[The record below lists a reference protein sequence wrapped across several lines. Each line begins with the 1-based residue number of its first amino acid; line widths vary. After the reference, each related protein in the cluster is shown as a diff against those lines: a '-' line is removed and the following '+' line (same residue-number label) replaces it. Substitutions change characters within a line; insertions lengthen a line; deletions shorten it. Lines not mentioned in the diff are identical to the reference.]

1 MKEFV
6 KYTIRAASSLG
17 TARQYWDDFDTLD
30 DELKKNSRFF
40 YVEVEAK

>member
-1 MKEFV
+1 MKDCV
-6 KYTIRAASSLG
+6 KYTLRAASSLDM
-17 TARQYWDDFDTLD
+17 AREHWTDYDTLD